1 MLLRTDTDSDI
12 KKQRRIEMS
21 DTSEIRDKLIN
32 ALKEHFSEEDA
43 GVELGAYWEHN
54 EVLGVITEL
63 FKEEEDNQKIEE
75 YLKTHIY
82 PLMWLYDSKDIP
94 MVDKFIFGYY
104 ELDDEAREE
113 LKEFIEL
120 KKKFHT
126 DPERVNILKGIKN
139 K

>member
-1 MLLRTDTDSDI
+1 
-12 KKQRRIEMS
+12 MS
-21 DTSEIRDKLIN
+21 NTSEIRDKLIN
-32 ALKEHFSEEDA
+32 ALKEHFSDEDA

-63 FKEEEDNQKIEE
+63 FREEEDKEKIEE
-75 YLKTHIY
+75 YLKAHIY
-82 PLMWLYDSKDIP
+82 PLMRLYDAEDIP

-126 DPERVNILKGIKN
+126 DPERADKLKGVRKN
-139 K
+139 ERRT